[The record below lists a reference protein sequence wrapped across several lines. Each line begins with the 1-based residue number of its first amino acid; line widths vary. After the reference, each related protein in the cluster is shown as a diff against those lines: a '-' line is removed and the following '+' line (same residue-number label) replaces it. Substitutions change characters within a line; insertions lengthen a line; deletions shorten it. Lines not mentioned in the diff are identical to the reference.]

1 MNYNKNPLTPHL
13 QVYKWHISSLLSITH
28 RIVGVLNFFSIIIFC
43 IWLILYKVDQSTFQ
57 NIASFFTTKTGK
69 FLILS
74 ICWSYSFF
82 ILNEIRHLAWDLG
95 YGFELKT
102 ANLSGLAVFFGSL
115 LPLKLWLILNIASIF
130 QNDASLIIEFIA
142 SQPSKLIFSLF
153 LVVFFFFFSLTI
165 SEIFEDYINN
175 EKIKNVAN
183 KFLYLFAI
191 LFSLITLFSIYN
203 L

>member
-1 MNYNKNPLTPHL
+1 M
-13 QVYKWHISSLLSITH
+13 HISTKKW
-28 RIVGVLNFFSIIIFC
+28 IFT
-43 IWLILYKVDQSTFQ
+43 KVSSA
-57 NIASFFTTKTGK
+57 I
-69 FLILS
+69 
-74 ICWSYSFF
+74 
-82 ILNEIRHLAWDLG
+82 
-95 YGFELKT
+95 
-102 ANLSGLAVFFGSL
+102 L
-115 LPLKLWLILNIASIF
+115 LPLKFWLILNIASIF

-191 LFSLITLFSIYN
+191 LFPLITLFSIYN